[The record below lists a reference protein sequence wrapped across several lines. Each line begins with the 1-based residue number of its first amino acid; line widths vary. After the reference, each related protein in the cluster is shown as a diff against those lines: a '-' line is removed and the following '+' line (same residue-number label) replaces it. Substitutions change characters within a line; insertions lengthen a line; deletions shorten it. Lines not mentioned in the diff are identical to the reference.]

1 MGGLGG
7 GLWTLIFQCGV
18 QNLRESQPVKAD
30 VYVCCGVSGSF
41 RLDFD
46 CERAES
52 THQKYK
58 SVTALSLSLFYFNV
72 SSVIY
77 DTIALYTVVNVVF
90 FICYSI
96 LVLVYYCI
104 YHKKTIHTV
113 YIRYTNTV
121 NIL

>member
-1 MGGLGG
+1 MPTDPQSVCGSLWGGGGGGGGGLGG
-7 GLWTLIFQCGV
+7 FGFPGGLWALSFQCGV

-58 SVTALSLSLFYFNV
+58 SVTALSSLSLLF
-72 SSVIY
+72 
-77 DTIALYTVVNVVF
+77 
-90 FICYSI
+90 
-96 LVLVYYCI
+96 
-104 YHKKTIHTV
+104 
-113 YIRYTNTV
+113 
-121 NIL
+121 